1 MTLGRCYENGT
12 GVEKNAAK
20 AVELY
25 RKAAEEQVTD
35 AYVAL
40 SRCYEQGIGVEKN
53 AEEAKKWRDK
63 LDE

>member
-1 MTLGRCYENGT
+1 M
-12 GVEKNAAK
+12 
-20 AVELY
+20 ELY

-35 AYVAL
+35 GYAAL

-53 AEEAKKWRDK
+53 ADEAKKWRGK